1 MVFFVF
7 ATSPPASV
15 FGHEISMTY
24 GKIRGMIGQYG
35 VYGLARNLTIPNKE
49 HMVPNKGHDFP
60 KYGTIPQIRVNREM
74 FFTTLPRNV
83 KIQSRRRR
91 EIILQ

>member
-1 MVFFVF
+1 MKDEIFSSQSHIVFFFFF
-7 ATSPPASV
+7 ATSSPASV

-35 VYGLARNLTIPNKE
+35 VCGLARNLTTPNKE

-60 KYGTIPQIRVNREM
+60 KYGTIPQIRVNRKCFSQRCLEM
-74 FFTTLPRNV
+74 
-83 KIQSRRRR
+83 
-91 EIILQ
+91 